1 MPTEM
6 VPGYIDES
14 EVQCI
19 AKFIAD
25 IDPNIPY
32 SLLGFYPHFVLGDL
46 PTTSK
51 VHAERCLKV
60 AKAEGLTKIKIG
72 NVHLLSNIDY

>member
-1 MPTEM
+1 M
-6 VPGYIDES
+6 

-32 SLLGFYPHFVLGDL
+32 ALLGFYPHFVLNDL

-51 VHAERCLKV
+51 AHAERCLKV
-60 AKAEGLTKIKIG
+60 VKAEGLKKVKIG
-72 NVHLLSNIDY
+72 NIQLLSNSDY